1 MTPTSPSSSQKPS
14 ETTPP
19 REACQPSFSI
29 SVWRGWSRETVSG
42 PWVGLGEAAVVV
54 VVVVVA
60 ARVDQGVS
68 ELCGSGLGD
77 RAGGARFRQHI

>member
-1 MTPTSPSSSQKPS
+1 MCS
-14 ETTPP
+14 EGG
-19 REACQPSFSI
+19 A
-29 SVWRGWSRETVSG
+29 ETVSG
-42 PWVGLGEAAVVV
+42 PWVGLGEAAV